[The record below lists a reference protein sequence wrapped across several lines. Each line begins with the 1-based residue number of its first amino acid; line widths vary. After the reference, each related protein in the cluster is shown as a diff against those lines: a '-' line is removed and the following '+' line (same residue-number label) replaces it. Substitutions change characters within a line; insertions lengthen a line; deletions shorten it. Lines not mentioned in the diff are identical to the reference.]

1 MARHYTPKPI
11 AGPLP
16 NIHVP
21 LPSIID
27 VVYTYVDSADP
38 AWKAAA
44 AKARLPV
51 ASVMN
56 KYRNWNELRFS
67 MRSVHMYAPW
77 VGRIFVIVA
86 SPSQVPAW
94 INASHE
100 RIRIVYHEQ
109 IFDNASTQLPTF
121 NSLAIETVLHR
132 IETLSDYF
140 LYFNNDVFI
149 GRPLSLSTMITP
161 DSYKRYLQNWRTATL
176 RLNPICQAAMRPSNG
191 NMPRPKTPLPSLELR
206 LAHKCTRNNQF
217 FWDRALAAFHWN
229 VPVDYWFAH
238 VPHLWQRRVMYAIEQ
253 KLAEPIA
260 VCRRNKWRD
269 ADTDVSMNIQYE
281 SWLLAESNKRTRT
294 ERHVV
299 DLPVERRPWEN
310 RFKPF
315 HAHIPFYLYRTI
327 PAPDTQKKD
336 YRLLDFAAYKAQ
348 LDADYRSLDKL
359 LEAHPQFIA
368 LEDDL
373 KTADEAEME
382 YHRTQLESLM
392 TKHWPTAAPWEIP
405 T

>member
-11 AGPLP
+11 VGPLQ

-21 LPSIID
+21 LPSIVD

-38 AWKAAA
+38 SWKAAA
-44 AKARLPV
+44 AKARLPA
-51 ASVMN
+51 ASIMN

-67 MRSVHMYAPW
+67 MRSVYMYAPW
-77 VGRIFVIVA
+77 IGRIFVIVA
-86 SPSQVPAW
+86 SLSQVHAW
-94 INASHE
+94 LNVSHE
-100 RIRIVYHEQ
+100 RIRIVHHEQ
-109 IFDNASTQLPTF
+109 IFDSATTQLPTF
-121 NSLAIETVLHR
+121 NSLAIETALHR

-140 LYFNNDVFI
+140 LYINNDVFI

-161 DSYKRYLQNWRTATL
+161 DSYKRYLQNWRTATM

-191 NMPRPKTPLPSLELR
+191 NMPKTPLPSLELR
-206 LAHKCTRNNQF
+206 LAHECTRNNQF

-238 VPHLWQRRVMYAIEQ
+238 IPHLWQRRVMFEIEQ

-281 SWLLAESNKRTRT
+281 SWLLAESNRRTRT
-294 ERHVV
+294 ERHVA

-315 HAHIPFYLYRTI
+315 HATLPFYLYRTI
-327 PAPDTQKKD
+327 PAPDTQKTD
-336 YRLLDFAAYKAQ
+336 DRLLDFATYKAQ
-348 LDADYRSLDKL
+348 LDADYRNLDKL

-373 KTADEAEME
+373 KTADEDEME
-382 YHRTQLESLM
+382 YHRTQLVALM